1 MKFQRKKATEKV
13 RGILGKYLDGTELE
27 FREATDNIVDLIE
40 IQYKKAEDYKR
51 ERDNALIA
59 ADKSFY

>member
-1 MKFQRKKATEKV
+1 MNFKRKKEIEKV
-13 RGILGKYLDGTELE
+13 RGVLGKYLDGTEME
-27 FREATDNIVDLIE
+27 FREATDKIVDLIE
-40 IQYKKAEDYKR
+40 IQYKKAEGYKR